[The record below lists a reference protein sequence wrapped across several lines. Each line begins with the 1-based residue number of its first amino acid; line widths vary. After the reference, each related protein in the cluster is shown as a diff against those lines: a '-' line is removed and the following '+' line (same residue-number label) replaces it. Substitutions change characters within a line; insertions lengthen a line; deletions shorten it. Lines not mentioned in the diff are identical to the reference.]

1 MAKEMPDSG
10 QPSRCPPSANAA
22 RLTTKLANIYITTWP
37 PIMLPNSRIDRVSGR
52 TTKEMTS
59 IRIIIGRMKTGTPL
73 GTNRLKNFRPFFQK
87 PITRTEMKVSNA
99 RATVQASWAV
109 TVKVSS
115 KPARFPTA
123 SQMPI
128 MLKTSTTMKMVKTNG
143 T

>member
-1 MAKEMPDSG
+1 
-10 QPSRCPPSANAA
+10 
-22 RLTTKLANIYITTWP
+22 
-37 PIMLPNSRIDRVSGR
+37 MLPNKRIDRVSGR

-87 PITRTEMKVSNA
+87 PITSTERKVSSA

-115 KPARFPTA
+115 KPARLPTA